1 MTRPSIPSKEF
12 GQNPEEPPPRI
23 SNYCTSML
31 AKAVSETPFG
41 ETIET
46 ASHEITSEVFYES
59 VKNTSR

>member
-1 MTRPSIPSKEF
+1 
-12 GQNPEEPPPRI
+12 
-23 SNYCTSML
+23 ML